1 MIAMDKLRG
10 AVLAIILAWGWKRAA
25 IALVAGALSALA
37 MAPFNAWP
45 VLFLTF
51 PVMVWLIDGAGAGR
65 WRGVP
70 AAAMAG
76 WWFGLGYFVPGLY
89 WIGYAFLVDAPTFA
103 WLLPFAV
110 LGLPAY
116 LALFTAL
123 GFALARLIWTREATR
138 VIALAASLTLSE
150 WLRGQVLTGF
160 PWNAF
165 GYALTEPL
173 ALAQTASLIGL
184 WGLTFLSVAIFASPA
199 VLIDGNTRGRR
210 PWIAPVAAL
219 ALLVAMGIFGGVR
232 LALQPTALV
241 AKVKLRIMQ
250 PNLQQDV
257 KFNYAAKAEVM
268 QKYLALSDRA
278 SGPQS
283 TGVRDASILIWPESA
298 FPFFLTREADAMA
311 QIAELLPKGTILIT
325 GSVRAPDLPP
335 GVRITRAYNSIYVID
350 HDGSVLS
357 VYDKVHLVPFGEYLP
372 FQDWMEK
379 LGFVQLTK
387 VQGGFI
393 AGARRR
399 PMDVPNAPRMLPLIC
414 YEAIFPGD
422 VASRDDRPG
431 WMINLTNDGWFGN
444 STGPYQHLQQARV
457 RAIEQGLPMV
467 RAANTGISA
476 VIDPMGRIIAR
487 LGLGVEG
494 VLDANLPSAIAPTIY
509 ARVGDIPAA
518 VMVAI
523 GLLVVLR
530 RRVIKR
536 DLLTCC
542 MFILGFGYQQKF
554 RQVKMPQLTDR
565 PSNSH
570 SAPAHREQVSSL
582 LKFSA
587 FVPKLQS
594 KI

>member
-1 MIAMDKLRG
+1 MNPSDKFRTL
-10 AVLAIILAWGWKRAA
+10 AVAIILSWGWKRAA

-37 MAPFNAWP
+37 IAPFNAWP

-65 WRGVP
+65 LRGVP

-89 WIGYAFLVDAPTFA
+89 WIGYAFLVDASTFA
-103 WLLPFAV
+103 WLMPFAV

-116 LALFTAL
+116 LALFTAA
-123 GFALARLIWTREATR
+123 GFALARLIWTADASR
-138 VIALAASLTLSE
+138 VIALAVSLTLSE

-165 GYALTEPL
+165 GYALSEPL

-184 WGLTFLSVAIFASPA
+184 WGMTFASVAIFASPA
-199 VLIDGNTRGRR
+199 VLIDESSPARR
-210 PWIAPVAAL
+210 PWVAPLMAL
-219 ALLVAMGIFGGVR
+219 ALLVAMGIFGVVR
-232 LALQPTALV
+232 LNLQPTTTV

-257 KFNYAAKAEVM
+257 KFNYAAKPEVM
-268 QKYLALSDRA
+268 QKYLTLSDRA

-311 QIAELLPKGTILIT
+311 EIAELLPKGTVLIT

-335 GVRITRAYNSIYVID
+335 GTRITRAYNSIYVID

-357 VYDKVHLVPFGEYLP
+357 VYDKLHLVPFGEYLP
-372 FQDWMEK
+372 FQDWMER
-379 LGFVQLTK
+379 LGFAQLTK

-393 AGARRR
+393 PGTRRR
-399 PMDVPNAPRMLPLIC
+399 PMEVPNAPRVLPLIC

-422 VASRDDRPG
+422 VATRDDRPG
-431 WMINLTNDGWFGN
+431 WIVNLTNDGWFGI
-444 STGPYQHLQQARV
+444 STGPYQHLQQARL
-457 RAIEQGLPMV
+457 RAIEQGLPVV

-476 VIDPMGRIIAR
+476 VIDPLGRVVAR

-494 VLDANLPSAIAPTIY
+494 VLDSSLPAAIAPTIY
-509 ARVGDIPAA
+509 ARAGDIPVAI
-518 VMVAI
+518 MVAAA
-523 GLLVVLR
+523 LLFVIR
-530 RRVIKR
+530 RR
-536 DLLTCC
+536 
-542 MFILGFGYQQKF
+542 
-554 RQVKMPQLTDR
+554 
-565 PSNSH
+565 
-570 SAPAHREQVSSL
+570 A
-582 LKFSA
+582 
-587 FVPKLQS
+587 S
-594 KI
+594 KQIS

>member
-1 MIAMDKLRG
+1 VSAASKLRLAG
-10 AVLAIILAWGWKRAA
+10 LAIILSWGRKRAA

-45 VLFLTF
+45 ILFLTF

-89 WIGYAFLVDAPTFA
+89 WIGYAFLVDASTFA
-103 WLLPFAV
+103 WLMPFAV

-116 LALFTAL
+116 LALFTAF
-123 GFALARLIWTREATR
+123 GFALARLLWTRDASR
-138 VIALAASLTLSE
+138 VIALAASLTVSE
-150 WLRGQVLTGF
+150 WLRGHVLTGF
-160 PWNAF
+160 PWNTF

-199 VLIDGNTRGRR
+199 VLIDGSSRGRR
-210 PWIAPVAAL
+210 PWIAPAM
-219 ALLVAMGIFGGVR
+219 ALLVLIAMGVFGVVR
-232 LALQPTALV
+232 LALQPTTTIAN
-241 AKVKLRIMQ
+241 VKLRIMQ

-257 KFNYAAKAEVM
+257 RFNYSAKADVM

-298 FPFFLTREADAMA
+298 FPFFLTHEADAMA
-311 QIAELLPKGTILIT
+311 QIADLLPKGTILIT

-335 GVRITRAYNSIYVID
+335 GVRITRAYNSIYAID

-357 VYDKVHLVPFGEYLP
+357 IYDKLHLVPFGEYLP
-372 FQDWMEK
+372 FQDLMEK
-379 LGFVQLTK
+379 WGFVQLTK

-393 AGARRR
+393 PGLRRR
-399 PMDVPNAPRMLPLIC
+399 PMELPNAPRVLPLIC

-431 WMINLTNDGWFGN
+431 WIVNLTNDGWFGI
-444 STGPYQHLQQARV
+444 STGPYQHLQQARL
-457 RAIEQGLPMV
+457 RAIEQGLPLV

-476 VIDPMGRIIAR
+476 VIDPVGRIVAR
-487 LGLGVEG
+487 LGLGLEG
-494 VLDANLPSAIAPTIY
+494 VLDSSLPLAIPPTIY
-509 ARVGDIPAA
+509 ARAGDFPAA
-518 VMVAI
+518 FIVVAGFI
-523 GLLVVLR
+523 FVIR
-530 RRVIKR
+530 RRVAKR
-536 DLLTCC
+536 T
-542 MFILGFGYQQKF
+542 
-554 RQVKMPQLTDR
+554 
-565 PSNSH
+565 S
-570 SAPAHREQVSSL
+570 
-582 LKFSA
+582 
-587 FVPKLQS
+587 
-594 KI
+594 

>member
-1 MIAMDKLRG
+1 MRALDKLRTAG
-10 AVLAIILAWGWKRAA
+10 LAIILSCGWKRAA
-25 IALVAGALSALA
+25 IALVAGALSSLA

-65 WRGVP
+65 GRGVP

-76 WWFGLGYFVPGLY
+76 WWFGFGYFVPGLY
-89 WIGYAFLVDAPTFA
+89 WLGYAFLVDAQTFA
-103 WLLPFAV
+103 WLMPFAV

-116 LALFTAL
+116 LALFTAA
-123 GFALARLIWTREATR
+123 GFALARLIWTRDASR

-150 WLRGQVLTGF
+150 WLRGHVLTGF

-199 VLIDGNTRGRR
+199 VLIDGTSRGRR
-210 PWIAPVAAL
+210 PWIAPLVAL
-219 ALLVAMGIFGGVR
+219 VLLVAMGIFGGVR
-232 LALQPTALV
+232 LALRPTTNV

-257 KFNYAAKAEVM
+257 RFNYAAKAEVM
-268 QKYLALSDRA
+268 QKYLTLSDRA

-311 QIAELLPKGTILIT
+311 QIAELLPKGTVLIT
-325 GSVRAPDLPP
+325 GSVRAPDVPP
-335 GVRITRAYNSIYVID
+335 GTRITRAYNSIYVID

-357 VYDKVHLVPFGEYLP
+357 AYDKLHLVPFGEYLP

-393 AGARRR
+393 AGTRRR
-399 PMDVPNAPRMLPLIC
+399 TMEIPNAPGALPLIC
-414 YEAIFPGD
+414 YEAVFPGD

-431 WMINLTNDGWFGN
+431 WIVNLTNDGWFGI
-444 STGPYQHLQQARV
+444 STGPYQHLQQARL
-457 RAIEQGLPMV
+457 RAIEEGLPLV

-476 VIDPMGRIIAR
+476 VVDPLGRIVAR

-494 VLDANLPSAIAPTIY
+494 VLDSSLPSAIAPTIY
-509 ARVGDIPAA
+509 SRSGDIP
-518 VMVAI
+518 VAI
-523 GLLVVLR
+523 MIAASLIFVVR
-530 RRVIKR
+530 RRGKKR
-536 DLLTCC
+536 
-542 MFILGFGYQQKF
+542 I
-554 RQVKMPQLTDR
+554 
-565 PSNSH
+565 S
-570 SAPAHREQVSSL
+570 
-582 LKFSA
+582 
-587 FVPKLQS
+587 
-594 KI
+594 

>member
-1 MIAMDKLRG
+1 VNPADKLRAG
-10 AVLAIILAWGWKRAA
+10 GLAIILAWGWKRAA
-25 IALVAGALSALA
+25 IALAAGALSSLAL
-37 MAPFNAWP
+37 APFNAWP
-45 VLFLTF
+45 VLFVTF

-65 WRGVP
+65 MRGLP

-103 WLLPFAV
+103 WLMPFAV

-116 LALFTAL
+116 LALFPAF
-123 GFALARLIWTREATR
+123 GFALARLIWTPDASR
-138 VIALAASLTLSE
+138 VIALAASLTVSE
-150 WLRGQVLTGF
+150 WLRGHVLTGF

-184 WGLTFLSVAIFASPA
+184 WGMTFLSVAIFASPA
-199 VLIDGNTRGRR
+199 VLIDGSSRGRNPR
-210 PWIAPVAAL
+210 IAPVMAL
-219 ALLVAMGIFGGVR
+219 LLLVAMGIFGGVR
-232 LALQPTALV
+232 LALQPTMTV
-241 AKVKLRIMQ
+241 ANVKLRIMQ

-257 KFNYAAKAEVM
+257 RFNYAAKAEVM
-268 QKYLALSDRA
+268 QKYLTLSDRA

-311 QIAELLPKGTILIT
+311 QIADLLPKSTVLIT

-335 GVRITRAYNSIYVID
+335 GTRVTRAYNSIYAID

-357 VYDKVHLVPFGEYLP
+357 VYDKLHLVPFGEYLP

-393 AGARRR
+393 PGTRRR
-399 PMDVPNAPRMLPLIC
+399 TMEIPNAPRMLPLIC

-422 VASRDDRPG
+422 VAARDDRPG
-431 WMINLTNDGWFGN
+431 WIVNLTNDGWFGI
-444 STGPYQHLQQARV
+444 STGPYQHLQQARL
-457 RAIEQGLPMV
+457 RAIEEGLPMV

-476 VIDPMGRIIAR
+476 VIDPLGRIVAR

-494 VLDANLPSAIAPTIY
+494 VLDAGLPSAIAPTIY

-518 VMVAI
+518 IIVAAAFI
-523 GLLVVLR
+523 FVIR
-530 RRVIKR
+530 RRVAK
-536 DLLTCC
+536 
-542 MFILGFGYQQKF
+542 
-554 RQVKMPQLTDR
+554 
-565 PSNSH
+565 
-570 SAPAHREQVSSL
+570 PAS
-582 LKFSA
+582 
-587 FVPKLQS
+587 
-594 KI
+594 